1 MASKNRKNKVKF
13 KWTKELIILL
23 VLIVAMITAT
33 IVLSIPSKS
42 ARTTTKLNNAI
53 TANSSS
59 DSSSSTNLLPD
70 DNVYVET
77 THKELLKKIGN
88 DEYVYVLYGSLTDSN
103 YTNLLYGINSKA
115 SQYEVKTVCLYSSD
129 WVLETDDTD
138 SATFKDKASSLS
150 GDFSYS
156 KGVVKF
162 DYLKSPAILVFHNG
176 EMVMNSQEY
185 DDNDSYNWNQYINK
199 ALTYALN

>member
-1 MASKNRKNKVKF
+1 MASKNRKNKFKF

-23 VLIVAMITAT
+23 VLIVAMVTAT
-33 IVLSIPSKS
+33 IILSIPSKS
-42 ARTTTKLNNAI
+42 EKTTTKLNNAI

-59 DSSSSTNLLPD
+59 SSSANLLPV
-70 DNVYVET
+70 DNVYIET
-77 THKELLKKIGN
+77 THKELLKKIEN

-103 YTNLLYGINSKA
+103 YTNLLYEINTKA

-129 WVLETDDTD
+129 WVLETEDTD
-138 SATFKDKASSLS
+138 SATFKEKASSLS
-150 GDFSYS
+150 GDFTFS
-156 KGVVKF
+156 KDVVKF